1 MNEPDPVIDLNNTQ
15 WRDSPPIS
23 DRDLDLRRNF
33 HKRSISVDTTQ
44 QITSTP
50 SLAATLVTTLA
61 LMTLQPLLWQRL
73 RCGHDSDND
82 LKISRL

>member
-1 MNEPDPVIDLNNTQ
+1 MNEPDPVIDLNNTE
-15 WRDSPPIS
+15 WRDSPAIF
-23 DRDLDLRRNF
+23 DRNLELRRSF
-33 HKRSISVDTTQ
+33 HKRSIPVDTTQ

-61 LMTLQPLLWQRL
+61 PMTLQQLLWQRL

-82 LKISRL
+82 LKMSRL